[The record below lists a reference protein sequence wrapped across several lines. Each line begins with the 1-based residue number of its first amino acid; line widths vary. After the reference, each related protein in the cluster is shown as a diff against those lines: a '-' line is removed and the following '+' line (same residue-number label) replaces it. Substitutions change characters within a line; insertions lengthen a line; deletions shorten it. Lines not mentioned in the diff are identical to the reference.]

1 MKKILAIALALV
13 MVLGL
18 ASSALAVSWPATPSP
33 SASPFAIEVIK
44 LGVNADVT
52 GAKYY
57 TVLTDAAAYNYSN
70 IYYAIKLSVPSY
82 ANANSYYGNS
92 GFVSGNTVKVTVT
105 YTNVSGKSSETYK
118 VALTDAAQTL
128 WYNGSG
134 FDASWTSAVNNNC
147 GCGDKHI
154 LNAVAVGNK
163 EISIKAC
170 VGTSGDLKNIKIDGC
185 YSVAEKTFYG
195 VVPCV
200 NCTPVNLS
208 GFLFEGDCSNYG
220 AFFSTNA
227 AGKVTG
233 AYAVDKCM
241 TGTTYKGSVEDFAP
255 TLYGWA
261 PSGTVENCAS
271 GSCGIVAFSL
281 RQLPEGA
288 KISTPGWNT
297 WTNTF
302 NYDGKSPADMQNLFN
317 EWINTNGGKVAKDNG
332 VYEDTT
338 KRVLTSADFNAVYVK
353 KDNKA
358 VVATWNT
365 GDGKIKP
372 DNFAEAS
379 VTVVPDK
386 STAVASGGILETT
399 ATGDA
404 KNFFNGKDTKFMA
417 YEVDGIAKYV
427 QLGDTYF
434 KHAVGETPAVTTVD
448 YLKTKYVV
456 GSKVDY
462 RLFKQTSATTVNC
475 DSNEAGYLNVLNHM
489 YALLGFTYADVAAGN
504 VYMTKD
510 NLLLNFGFS
519 ASVCDTKTW
528 GAYTAAITVA
538 TVAEVPATG
547 SVTYV
552 GFAMIVLAI
561 AAAVVTKKVRA

>member
-18 ASSALAVSWPATPSP
+18 ASSALAVSWAAPAASS

-52 GAKYY
+52 GANYY
-57 TVLTDAAAYNYSN
+57 TVLNDAAAYNYSN

-92 GFVSGNTVKVTVT
+92 GFISGNTVKVTIT

-134 FDASWTSAVNNNC
+134 FDASWTASVSNNC

-170 VGTSGDLKNIKIDGC
+170 VGASGDIKDIKVDGC
-185 YSVAEKTFYG
+185 YSVKEKTFYG

-233 AYAVDKCM
+233 AYAVDKIM
-241 TGTTYKGSVEDFAP
+241 AQTDYNGSVENFAP

-261 PSGTVENCAS
+261 PAGTLSNCTS
-271 GSCGIVAFSL
+271 SSCGVVSFEL

-288 KISTPGWNT
+288 KIQTPEWNL

-302 NYDGKSPADMQNLFN
+302 NFDNKSHTEMYELFQNWVKANKVASDNSVYDNATKRPLADADFDYVYIKKDGKA
-317 EWINTNGGKVAKDNG
+317 I
-332 VYEDTT
+332 
-338 KRVLTSADFNAVYVK
+338 RV
-353 KDNKA
+353 
-358 VVATWNT
+358 TWND

-372 DNFAEAS
+372 DNFDAATA
-379 VTVVPDK
+379 TVVDK
-386 STAVASGGILETT
+386 K
-399 ATGDA
+399 GDA
-404 KNFFNGKDTKFMA
+404 LSTGKTVSTDDTGNAWNFFNGKDTAFMA
-417 YEVDGIAKYV
+417 YEVDHVNKYI
-427 QLGDTYF
+427 QLGKDYKTLN
-434 KHAVGETPAVTTVD
+434 GTTVD
-448 YLKTKYVV
+448 YLKTKYIVAK
-456 GSKVDY
+456 STDY

-489 YALLGFTYADVAAGN
+489 YALLGFTYADIAAGN

-510 NLLLNFGFS
+510 ILLANFGFS
-519 ASVCDTKTW
+519 TSVCDTKTW